1 MDVHAK
7 WSAVWA
13 LICVSL
19 TLLTIPGL
27 ALFYGGMV
35 RRKNILSTIGLPF
48 AAVAL
53 ASAGWPLWLA
63 LRSLGGGAVR
73 SGDPLGSMSVA
84 LAGAL
89 ALALVSGAVVER
101 VRLPFFLVFGGLW
114 LALVFGPVARW
125 LWGDGWL
132 VGLGSLD
139 FAGGAVIHV
148 TAGVTALALAVLTGP
163 RRGYG
168 RTDMMPGNLPL
179 SLCGACLM
187 WVGWYGFSAGA
198 KGAGMAVA
206 TSAALAIQV
215 AVAASALTWT
225 VAEWLQREKPTALG
239 TVSGAVAGLVAI
251 SPAAGYVGHLSALVV
266 GVGAGGLCYMAV
278 NFLKPILGYDD
289 SLDVFGVHGVGGTW
303 GMVATGLF
311 ASSLVNPDGTDGLF
325 FGYPYQFFAQLVA
338 VVAVWAY
345 TAAVT
350 VPLFLLCRRVIPPR
364 VQDEEELMGL
374 DLAQHGEKGY
384 S

>member
-148 TAGVTALALAVLTGP
+148 TAGVTALAL
-163 RRGYG
+163 
-168 RTDMMPGNLPL
+168 
-179 SLCGACLM
+179 
-187 WVGWYGFSAGA
+187 
-198 KGAGMAVA
+198 
-206 TSAALAIQV
+206 
-215 AVAASALTWT
+215 
-225 VAEWLQREKPTALG
+225 
-239 TVSGAVAGLVAI
+239 
-251 SPAAGYVGHLSALVV
+251 
-266 GVGAGGLCYMAV
+266 
-278 NFLKPILGYDD
+278 
-289 SLDVFGVHGVGGTW
+289 
-303 GMVATGLF
+303 
-311 ASSLVNPDGTDGLF
+311 
-325 FGYPYQFFAQLVA
+325 
-338 VVAVWAY
+338 
-345 TAAVT
+345 
-350 VPLFLLCRRVIPPR
+350 
-364 VQDEEELMGL
+364 
-374 DLAQHGEKGY
+374 
-384 S
+384 